1 MKAVDKNFVVLIS
14 GCSSGIGLSL
24 AREFT
29 SRGCSVFA
37 TARRPDRIAE
47 LRHEKMQVAALDV
60 TDRTSIDA
68 CVAEVMARAGR
79 IDILVN
85 NAGYALMGPVIDLSI
100 EDLRLQF
107 ETNVIGLI
115 ALTQAVAPHMIQQHF
130 GLIVNIASVSG
141 VCATPFAGA
150 YCGTKAAVNL
160 LSDSLRMELTHFG
173 ITVITVQPGRIQ
185 SSFGDAAAQK
195 MGQYDQSFYA
205 PVAEDISAR
214 AAISQQDAMPAGVF
228 SKKLVDRLLQK
239 KIPKLIRIGK
249 ESKRLP
255 LIKKLPVNLLDR
267 IMIKKFGLE
276 KLKKQRKS

>member
-1 MKAVDKNFVVLIS
+1 MIS

-24 AREFT
+24 AREFA
-29 SRGCSVFA
+29 SRGCRVFA
-37 TARRPDRIAE
+37 TARRPESIAE
-47 LRHEKMQVAALDV
+47 LRREKMEVAALDV
-60 TDRTSIDA
+60 TDQKSIDA
-68 CVAEVMARAGR
+68 CVAEVINKAGR
-79 IDILVN
+79 IDFLVN

-115 ALTQAVAPHMIQQHF
+115 ALTQAVVPHMIQQRS
-130 GLIVNIASVSG
+130 GWIVNIASVSG

-160 LSDSLRMELTHFG
+160 LSDALRMELAPFG
-173 ITVITVQPGRIQ
+173 ISVITVQPGRIQ
-185 SSFGDAAAQK
+185 SGFGDAAAKK
-195 MGQYDQSFYA
+195 MGRWDRSFYA

-214 AAISQQDAMPAGVF
+214 AAISQEDAMPADMF
-228 SKKLVDRLLQK
+228 SQKLVDRLLQK

-249 ESKRLP
+249 ESTRLP

>member
-1 MKAVDKNFVVLIS
+1 MNKNSVVLIS

-24 AREFT
+24 AREFA
-29 SRGCSVFA
+29 SRGCRVFA
-37 TARRPDRIAE
+37 TARRPESIAE
-47 LRHEKMQVAALDV
+47 LRREKMEVAALDV
-60 TDRTSIDA
+60 TDQKSIDA
-68 CVAEVMARAGR
+68 CVAEVINKAGR
-79 IDILVN
+79 IDFLVN

-115 ALTQAVAPHMIQQHF
+115 ALTQAVVPHMIQQRS
-130 GLIVNIASVSG
+130 GWIVNIASVSG

-160 LSDSLRMELTHFG
+160 LSDALRMELAPFG
-173 ITVITVQPGRIQ
+173 ISVITVQPGRIQ
-185 SSFGDAAAQK
+185 SGFGDAAAKK
-195 MGQYDQSFYA
+195 MGRWDRSFYA

-214 AAISQQDAMPAGVF
+214 AAISQEDAMPADMF
-228 SKKLVDRLLQK
+228 SQKLVDRLLQK

-249 ESKRLP
+249 ESTRLP